1 MKKILL
7 LLVALL
13 TAANLCFAAD
23 GGALNKAQKSVDTM
37 LAVFEG
43 SNVPDYGSLASV
55 MAAPLKEKFGAKE
68 YEALQK
74 QVKEKF
80 GRMTEAKFVV
90 FERFDKADRL
100 TYLGSYT
107 KEKIVTMFFGFDKN
121 GKLMDF
127 ALAPHKQSPKPEEK
141 K

>member
-1 MKKILL
+1 MKKMLL

-23 GGALNKAQKSVDTM
+23 GGALNKAQKTADTM
-37 LAVFEG
+37 LAVFDG
-43 SNVPDYGSLASV
+43 NALPAYGNLASV
-55 MAAPLKEKFGAKE
+55 MAPQLKEKFGEKE
-68 YEALQK
+68 YEALKK

-80 GRMTEAKFVV
+80 GRMTEAKFVA

-100 TYLGSYT
+100 TYLGAYT
-107 KEKIVTMFFGFDKN
+107 KEKVVTMVFGFDKN

-127 ALAPHKQSPKPEEK
+127 TLAPHKEPAKQEK